1 MSCNLHANNNF
12 LDDYS
17 CRHPKL
23 NFKKHLNSCQKT
35 TTTSLVERTKTLVTQ
50 QLTFWMTTLFEI
62 SQSNIINE
70 TKCQFMPLK

>member
-1 MSCNLHANNNF
+1 M
-12 LDDYS
+12 
-17 CRHPKL
+17 P
-23 NFKKHLNSCQKT
+23 KT

-50 QLTFWMTTLFEI
+50 QLNFWMTTLFEI